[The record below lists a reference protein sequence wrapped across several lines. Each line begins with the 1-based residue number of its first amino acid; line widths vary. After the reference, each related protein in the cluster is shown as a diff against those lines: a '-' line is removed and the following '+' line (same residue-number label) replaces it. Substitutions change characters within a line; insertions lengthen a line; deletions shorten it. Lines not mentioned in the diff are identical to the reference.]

1 MKYKPNRLHQ
11 TLLLSIFPFSF
22 IALRYLTTNIH
33 HICFPTPAS
42 TAKMKVKSMLGGG
55 GADAKKPSKSG
66 GIGGLFPS
74 AGDTGNGNKEKK
86 GGLFGGLL
94 STPQDEMKPGGAAGG
109 GAGGGAGGEST
120 LS

>member
-1 MKYKPNRLHQ
+1 M
-11 TLLLSIFPFSF
+11 SINHFVD
-22 IALRYLTTNIH
+22 AAVDKA
-33 HICFPTPAS
+33 AS

-109 GAGGGAGGEST
+109 GAGESQDFN
-120 LS
+120 LAVDELADF